1 VIRRL
6 AAVTLAGALLG
17 ACGSAGAPAPSS
29 TTVAPGTTTTTPSGS
44 GDRRQAPEFPDG
56 LEWLNT
62 DRPLSIAGLRGK
74 VVLLDFWTY
83 GCINCIH
90 IIPDLERLERE
101 YPDEL
106 VIIGVHSAKFTNEA
120 ETDNIRNV
128 IARYGIDHPVV
139 NDRDFAVWNQW
150 GATGWPTL
158 VLVDPAGGVVGGFSG
173 EGIYPIFQPVID
185 SVVADFDARGLLDRT
200 PLDLSPVRLP
210 DTVLSFPGKV
220 LADPAGGRLFVADT
234 NHQRVVIA
242 DLLTGEVR
250 DVAGSGLR
258 GYAEGAFEAAAFD
271 QPEGMALS
279 DDGTIL
285 YVADLGNHAIRAV
298 DLADRTVTTLVGT
311 GEQAENYP
319 PSAGVGPSV
328 ALSSPWDLVRVGDT
342 LYVAMAGSHQIWR
355 VEISTRVTEPF
366 AGTGREGVTEGPRR
380 AVDLAQPS
388 GLAYDGAGRLYF
400 ADAESS
406 TIRWV
411 DLAAG
416 GESGVLAGSGNGL
429 FDFGDVDG
437 TGTEARFQHPLG
449 VAFMDGTLYVT
460 DTYNSKVKAIDPTT
474 GSVTTISGGVQ
485 GWADGGAPA
494 YSEPGGLSSANGV
507 LYVADTNNH
516 VIRRVDPATGSAD
529 TIVLFG
535 IERFPVASE
544 DAGVTTVMAPP
555 ATVGT
560 GPGTV
565 TVDLTLPDGEVL
577 NDIAPLSI
585 EWDGSGVVD
594 FGDAGSYGVVAPDLP
609 ITLPVTFHPGTGT
622 VTADL
627 TVYHCREGE
636 SGLCLIDR
644 VRLVIPVTVTVG
656 GPADLRVAYAVA
668 GPVG

>member
-1 VIRRL
+1 MIRRL
-6 AAVTLAGALLG
+6 LVLGVAAALFG
-17 ACGSAGAPAPSS
+17 ACGGAAAPTTTPPAGSATTS
-29 TTVAPGTTTTTPSGS
+29 TTVPGA
-44 GDRRQAPEFPDG
+44 DERRQAPEFPDG

-90 IIPDLERLERE
+90 IIPDLERLEAE

-139 NDRDFAVWNQW
+139 NDRDFTVWNEW

-185 SVVADFDARGLLDRT
+185 SVVQDFDARGLLDRT
-200 PLDLSPVRLP
+200 PLDLSPVVLP

-220 LADPAGGRLFVADT
+220 LADEAGGRLFVADT
-234 NHQRVVIA
+234 NHHRIVVA
-242 DLLTGEVR
+242 DLATGEVR

-258 GYAEGAFEAAAFD
+258 GFAEGPFEGAAFD

-279 DDGTIL
+279 ADGSTL

-298 DLADRTVTTLVGT
+298 DLAARTVTTLVGT

-319 PSAGVGPSV
+319 PSSGVGPSV

-355 VEISTRVTEPF
+355 VEIPTRVTEPF
-366 AGTGREGVTEGPRR
+366 AGTGREGVDEGPRR
-380 AVDLAQPS
+380 TADLAQPS
-388 GLAYDGAGRLYF
+388 GLAYDGAGRIYF

-411 DLAAG
+411 DLADG
-416 GESGVLAGSGNGL
+416 GAVGLLAGSGDGL

-437 TGTEARFQHPLG
+437 MGTAARLQHPLG
-449 VAFMDGTLYVT
+449 VVWLDGTLYVT
-460 DTYNSKVKAIDPTT
+460 DTYNSKIKAIDPVT
-474 GSVTTISGGVQ
+474 GAVRTLSGAGQ
-485 GWADGGAPA
+485 GWSDGPSPS
-494 YSEPGGLSSANGV
+494 YSEPGGLSAAGGI

-516 VIRRVDPATGSAD
+516 VVRRVDPATGAAD
-529 TIVLFG
+529 TMVLYG
-535 IERFPVASE
+535 IERFPVASDE
-544 DAGVTTVMAPP
+544 GGVATLTLP
-555 ATVGT
+555 ALVA
-560 GPGTV
+560 GPGAGTI
-565 TVDLTLPDGEVL
+565 TVDLTLPAGHVL

-585 EWDGSGVVD
+585 EWDGAGIVD
-594 FGDAGSYGVVAPDLP
+594 LGDAAAYSAVAPDLP
-609 ITLPVTFHPGTGT
+609 LVLPVTFAAGTGT

-627 TVYHCREGE
+627 TVYHCREDE
-636 SGLCLIDR
+636 SGLCYIDR
-644 VRLVIPVTVTVG
+644 VRLEVPVSVDPGAST
-656 GPADLRVAYAVA
+656 DLRVAYTVPDVS
-668 GPVG
+668 G